1 MNTPYIIPARS
12 SVQIVVNGVSHECKP
27 MRLVE
32 HTKGMGRTS
41 ITFSPLAK
49 AESQLRQMRE
59 LFQRLPTEASLETL
73 MEALRAKPVSEK
85 ERNKEQPC

>member
-1 MNTPYIIPARS
+1 
-12 SVQIVVNGVSHECKP
+12 

-32 HTKGMGRTS
+32 HTKGMGSTS